1 MADKTY
7 TDDEK
12 RTLRVLKMQEGDL
25 AQLREQKQGELHD
38 LDNMAKRLSA
48 MKERV
53 KSLAEMTGT
62 ELPEEHHAPT
72 LTQAKTKERMDRSE
86 IPSWESLEKKADQH
100 HIRKDVV
107 VEDLLSNKEIN
118 HAISELERIHNE
130 FAARTGLTQSDLV
143 FLSIATS
150 IQTARWTMMPKIAS
164 QLGRSGKILATLSPS
179 AMAMLE
185 QKPDTKELA
194 LIDETNEEFAAEA
207 EEVPEGDIHEEPKNW
222 EEILE
227 QKDEMPCN
235 TFDNDPMNWLFGI
248 VNRITG
254 THTSSDYTSTNAVT
268 GERVS
273 TPGMLAE
280 ALRSIKED
288 PRRLTAAV
296 YSQYAQQRAA
306 QGQPVDFLAPVTE
319 ALQPGMESEVFQ
331 MQAQQLA
338 TMSDLTLIGK
348 QAALPLVINMVVGL
362 LHGLK
367 YNPETDGSRQ
377 FYDARTRKII
387 LLSNLMASG
396 SNLAFTIASEQ
407 WGKLDIGGL
416 LVSGTRAIQD
426 MSYLINLEDR
436 FIREQMDKFI
446 EQELQDIDKHFKN
459 EITQIKQ

>member
-12 RTLRVLKMQEGDL
+12 RTLRVLKMQEGDIARL
-25 AQLREQKQGELHD
+25 QEQTQGETRELSEMD
-38 LDNMAKRLSA
+38 KRLTA
-48 MKERV
+48 LKERA
-53 KSLAEMTGT
+53 KSLAEANDT
-62 ELPEEHHAPT
+62 ELPEESHTPT
-72 LTQAKTKERMDRSE
+72 HTEAGPKERIDRRQ
-86 IPSWESLEKKADQH
+86 IPSWESLEEKANQQH
-100 HIRKDVV
+100 IDKDVV
-107 VEDLLSNKEIN
+107 IEDLLSGQEIN
-118 HAISELERIHNE
+118 YAVNEVKRINEE

-143 FLSIATS
+143 FLSVATS
-150 IQTARWTMMPKIAS
+150 IQTARWVMMPKIVG
-164 QLGRSGKILATLSPS
+164 QLGRSGKILAALSPS

-185 QKPDTKELA
+185 QKPSTKDVA
-194 LIDETNEEFAAEA
+194 LIDKTNEEFIAEA
-207 EEVPEGDIHEEPKNW
+207 EEIHEGPKNW

-227 QKDEMPCN
+227 QKDNLP
-235 TFDNDPMNWLFGI
+235 DNEFNNDSMNWLFGI
-248 VNRITG
+248 VNKITG
-254 THTSSDYTSTNAVT
+254 THTGSDFASTDAVT
-268 GERVS
+268 GENVS

-288 PRRLTAAV
+288 PNRLTAAV
-296 YSQYAQQRAA
+296 YTQYAQQRAA
-306 QGQPVDFLAPVTE
+306 QGDPIDVLSPVTD
-319 ALQPGMESEVFQ
+319 ALQPGMESEIFQ

-338 TMSDLTLIGK
+338 SMSDLTLIGR
-348 QAALPLVINMVVGL
+348 QAAFPLVINMVVGL

-367 YNPETDGSRQ
+367 YNPETDGPRQ

-426 MSYLINLEDR
+426 MSYLINLEDH
-436 FIREQMDKFI
+436 FIREQMDKVM
-446 EQELQDIDKHFKN
+446 EKELQDIDSHFKN